1 MNPRKLP
8 EFKRQLKDSV
18 KRLKGNWR
26 KPRGHQSKMRKHKK
40 GKPKVVR
47 IGYGAPKDLKFKNQ
61 AGYYEILVRDFN
73 DVEKLK
79 NLDRNLYAVRI
90 SSRLGRKK
98 RIEIEKKVSELGF
111 KILNPLHAT
120 S

>member
-8 EFKRQLKDSV
+8 EFKRQLKNSV

-26 KPRGHQSKMRKHKK
+26 KPRGHQSKMRKHEK

-47 IGYGAPKDLKFKNQ
+47 IGYGAPKDLKYKNR
-61 AGYYEILVRDFN
+61 AGYYEVLVRSLS

-79 NLDRNLYAVRI
+79 NLDKNLYAVRI
-90 SSRLGRKK
+90 SSNLGKKK
-98 RIEIEKKVSELGF
+98 REEIEKKVLELGF
-111 KILNPLHAT
+111 KILNPKYVT

>member
-18 KRLKGNWR
+18 KRLKGKWR
-26 KPRGHQSKMRKHKK
+26 KPRGKQSKMRIHKK

-47 IGYGAPKDLKFKNQ
+47 IGYGAPKDLKYKNR
-61 AGYYEILVRDFN
+61 AGFYEILIESIN
-73 DVEKLK
+73 DLEKIK
-79 NLDRNLYAVRI
+79 NLDRNLYAIRI
-90 SSRLGRKK
+90 SSKVGKKK
-98 RIEIEKKVSELGF
+98 RIEIENKIKELGF
-111 KILNPLHAT
+111 KILNPKYVT

>member
-8 EFKRQLKDSV
+8 KFKRQLKDSV

-26 KPRGHQSKMRKHKK
+26 KPRGHQSKMRIHKK

-47 IGYGAPKDLKFKNQ
+47 IGYGAPKDLKFKNR
-61 AGYYEILVRDFN
+61 ANYYEILIRSFA

-79 NLDRNLYAVRI
+79 NLDKNIYAVRI
-90 SSRLGRKK
+90 SSNLGKKK
-98 RIEIEKKVSELGF
+98 REEIEKKILELGF
-111 KILNPLHAT
+111 KILNAKYVA